1 MRTPTTT
8 LLRNNEVKSGQA
20 SEQLDVR
27 VRAIQWEADSVVS
40 LVLISLHGGT
50 LPEWQPGAHVDVQL
64 STDLSRSYSLSG
76 DPRNRLSYRISVGL
90 EDAGRGG
97 SAFVHQSVHAGDVL
111 TISCPKSNFEFVDA
125 EAYLFLAGGIGIT
138 PLLPMITLAEARGR
152 PWRLSYAVPSRD
164 VMPFSHELGLYGSTV
179 GVYASDEGSRLSLFD
194 HIRNTDT
201 STAIYCCGPERMIDE
216 AEQIAS
222 AVGQRVR
229 TERFRGA
236 KLAPARREGAF
247 EVRCARSAKTVTV
260 NPDDSVLDALEA
272 NGIPVVSSCREG
284 ACGTCE
290 LTVLHGEVD
299 HRDSILSPEE
309 KQANET
315 MMVCVSRAVSEEL
328 ELDV

>member
-1 MRTPTTT
+1 M
-8 LLRNNEVKSGQA
+8 NADQA
-20 SEQLDVR
+20 SEQLQMR

-40 LVLISLHGGT
+40 LVLVALHGES

-64 STDLSRSYSLSG
+64 SPGLSRSYSLSG
-76 DPRNRLSYRISVGL
+76 DPRDRFSYRISVGL
-90 EDAGRGG
+90 ASDSRGG
-97 SAFVHQSVHAGDVL
+97 SAHIHQSVRAGDVL
-111 TISCPKSNFEFVDA
+111 TLSRPQSNFEFVDA

-138 PLLPMITLAEARGR
+138 PFLPMITLAEAHGR

-164 VMPFSHELGLYGSTV
+164 AMPFGHELASYGSTV
-179 GVYASDEGSRLSLFD
+179 AVYASDEGSRLVLAD
-194 HIRNTDT
+194 HIHSVDS
-201 STAIYCCGPERMIDE
+201 STAIYCCGPERMISE
-216 AEQIAS
+216 AEQIA
-222 AVGQRVR
+222 AVAGQRVR

-236 KLAPARREGAF
+236 ELAPALREGAF
-247 EVRCARSAKTVTV
+247 NVVCARSAKTVTV
-260 NPDDSVLDALEA
+260 NPDESVLDALEGQGLA
-272 NGIPVVSSCREG
+272 VPSSCREG

-290 LTVLHGEVD
+290 LAVLRGEVD